1 MIVEDERG
9 MPENFWYISN
19 GEPIDSKHN
28 ANRIERF
35 LEGHRNI
42 ENQEVHTQLCIVIQ
56 WAAFSVRFMFTQQ
69 TIPTN
74 INKKLLEYEQAP
86 KQEVG
91 CAHFKKSI

>member
-1 MIVEDERG
+1 MCKELLVCFKSCLPSFLALSSIGTPGSMANHDMLHHLDNMIVEDERG

-56 WAAFSVRFMFTQQ
+56 
-69 TIPTN
+69 
-74 INKKLLEYEQAP
+74 
-86 KQEVG
+86 
-91 CAHFKKSI
+91 